1 VSDLV
6 AFLRARL
13 DEIEAAAKAATSAP
27 WSCQV
32 FHGGTDHAEWVVT
45 GSTGSQAVITGQV
58 GVGWMAGMPHDG
70 EHIALH
76 DPARVLREVRAKRRI
91 LFLLEAAQKKADAMP
106 GDGSL
111 EHAVTKTTVTFL
123 LTVAQTMAT
132 AYDDHPGYDRAWDP
146 GWETQP

>member
-1 VSDLV
+1 V

-13 DEIEAAAKAATSAP
+13 DEDEGAAKLATKGPWTASGDGYVLGVAGRPGDAQVPAVVSAQTQQ
-27 WSCQV
+27 WNS
-32 FHGGTDHAEWVVT
+32 G
-45 GSTGSQAVITGQV
+45 
-58 GVGWMAGMPHDG
+58 
-70 EHIALH
+70 HIARH